1 MLTQIESPPERI
13 TKIQAAERQLIAAI
27 DLFFNNADS
36 IVIYSIACAAR
47 EIIHTLCEKRG
58 IKSFFDQILD
68 DNPHIS
74 KKDLRKMAD
83 KNRNFFKHANS
94 DPDAVLEQF
103 SDVENDAVLFVATHD
118 FGRLCGGMPPELQV
132 FEAWY
137 LCCHPIKVTPG
148 HEESI
153 ATLFPGL
160 STMTRFEKKH
170 RGWVALEWARSQ
182 PGLRMT
188 YSTD

>member
-1 MLTQIESPPERI
+1 MPTEIESPPQRI
-13 TKIQAAERQLIAAI
+13 TKVQAAERQLVTAI
-27 DLFFNNADS
+27 DLFFRNADS
-36 IVIYSIACAAR
+36 IVVYSLACAAR
-47 EIIHTLCEKRG
+47 EIIHALCEKRK
-58 IKSFFDQILD
+58 IRSFFDEILD
-68 DNPHIS
+68 DHPHLS
-74 KKDLRKMAD
+74 RKDLWKLAD
-83 KNRNFFKHANS
+83 RNRNFFKHAKT

-118 FGRLCGGMPPELQV
+118 FGRLCRGMPTEMQV

-137 LCCHPIKVTPG
+137 LSCHPTKVTPG
-148 HEESI
+148 HEETI
-153 ATLFPGL
+153 ASLFPGL

-170 RGWVALEWARSQ
+170 RGSIALEWARSQ